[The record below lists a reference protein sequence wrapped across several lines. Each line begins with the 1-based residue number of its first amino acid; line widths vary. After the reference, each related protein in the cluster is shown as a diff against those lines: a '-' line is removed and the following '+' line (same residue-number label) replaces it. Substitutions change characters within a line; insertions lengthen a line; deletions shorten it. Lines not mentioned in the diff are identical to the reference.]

1 MLCIHNTQTDPYF
14 NLAAEEYLLKNFKEN
29 IFMLWQN
36 EPSIVIGKHQDVW
49 AEVNLKFVQDQQ
61 IKIAR
66 RFSGGGA
73 VYHDPGNLNLTFIET
88 GQIMQTD
95 KYTIQIM
102 NFLKTLGVHVE
113 VDERKG
119 LTIGGFKISG
129 SAQSIHKN
137 RYMHHATLLFSTDL
151 DRLVT
156 SLKSTS
162 RQAPK
167 KTGGKRSTFVKSVRS
182 PVTISAPI
190 FRLLSPSSILRKR
203 FFTISRSI
211 IPAYRIIPSRKQTWK
226 PSIGLKSRNML
237 QPAGTLTLIHYNTET
252 YLLDLCS
259 YYIPFVET
267 GHAPSPHYIT
277 VIKKSKYGY
286 I

>member
-113 VDERKG
+113 MDERKG

-162 RQAPK
+162 RQTPE

-182 PVTISAPI
+182 PVTNISAHLPASI
-190 FRLLSPSSILRKR
+190 SIQHFKKALLYY
-203 FFTISRSI
+203 FTTI
-211 IPAYRIIPSRKQTWK
+211 IRAYRIIPSRKQTWK

-252 YLLDLCS
+252 YLLNLCS

-267 GHAPSPHYIT
+267 GYCPVPPTI
-277 VIKKSKYGY
+277 
-286 I
+286 

>member
-162 RQAPK
+162 RQAPE

-182 PVTISAPI
+182 PVTNI
-190 FRLLSPSSILRKR
+190 
-203 FFTISRSI
+203 
-211 IPAYRIIPSRKQTWK
+211 
-226 PSIGLKSRNML
+226 
-237 QPAGTLTLIHYNTET
+237 
-252 YLLDLCS
+252 
-259 YYIPFVET
+259 
-267 GHAPSPHYIT
+267 
-277 VIKKSKYGY
+277 
-286 I
+286 

>member
-66 RFSGGGA
+66 RFSGGGT

-162 RQAPK
+162 RQAPE

-182 PVTISAPI
+182 PVTNISAHLPASI
-190 FRLLSPSSILRKR
+190 SILHFKKALLYY
-203 FFTISRSI
+203 FTINNPGIQDYSFTQADLEAI
-211 IPAYRIIPSRKQTWK
+211 YR
-226 PSIGLKSRNML
+226 LKEQKYATASWNFNTY
-237 QPAGTLTLIHYNTET
+237 TL
-252 YLLDLCS
+252 
-259 YYIPFVET
+259 
-267 GHAPSPHYIT
+267 
-277 VIKKSKYGY
+277 
-286 I
+286 

>member
-113 VDERKG
+113 MDERKG

-162 RQAPK
+162 RQTPE
-167 KTGGKRSTFVKSVRS
+167 KTEANDRHSLNLYGVRS
-182 PVTISAPI
+182 RISALI
-190 FRLLSPSSILRKR
+190 FRHLSPSSILRKR
-203 FFTISRSI
+203 FFIISRSI
-211 IPAYRIIPSRKQTWK
+211 IRAYRIIPSRKQTWK

-252 YLLDLCS
+252 YLLNLCS

-267 GHAPSPHYIT
+267 GYAPSPTI
-277 VIKKSKYGY
+277 
-286 I
+286 

>member
-1 MLCIHNTQTDPYF
+1 MDIDSTKLTVFFEAPFWIGVFERIEKRKLSVCKVVF
-14 NLAAEEYLLKNFKEN
+14 GAEPKDYEVWEYLLKNFKEN

-162 RQAPK
+162 RQAPE

-182 PVTISAPI
+182 PVTNISAHLPASI
-190 FRLLSPSSILRKR
+190 SIQHFKKALLYY
-203 FFTISRSI
+203 FTINNPGIQDYSFTQADLEAI
-211 IPAYRIIPSRKQTWK
+211 YR
-226 PSIGLKSRNML
+226 LKEQKYATASWNFNTY
-237 QPAGTLTLIHYNTET
+237 TL
-252 YLLDLCS
+252 
-259 YYIPFVET
+259 
-267 GHAPSPHYIT
+267 
-277 VIKKSKYGY
+277 
-286 I
+286 

>member
-162 RQAPK
+162 RQTPK

-182 PVTISAPI
+182 PVTNISAHLPASI
-190 FRLLSPSSILRKR
+190 SIQHFKKALLYY
-203 FFTISRSI
+203 FTI
-211 IPAYRIIPSRKQTWK
+211 IIPSRKQTWK

>member
-113 VDERKG
+113 MDERKG

-162 RQAPK
+162 RQTPE

-182 PVTISAPI
+182 PVTNISAHLPASI
-190 FRLLSPSSILRKR
+190 SIQHFKKALLYY
-203 FFTISRSI
+203 FTINNPGIQGYSFTQ
-211 IPAYRIIPSRKQTWK
+211 ADLEA
-226 PSIGLKSRNML
+226 SIGLKSRNML

-252 YLLDLCS
+252 YLLNLCS

-267 GHAPSPHYIT
+267 GYAPSPTI
-277 VIKKSKYGY
+277 
-286 I
+286 

>member
-113 VDERKG
+113 MDERKG

-162 RQAPK
+162 RQTPE

-182 PVTISAPI
+182 PVTNISAH
-190 FRLLSPSSILRKR
+190 LSPSSILRKR
-203 FFTISRSI
+203 FFIISRSI
-211 IPAYRIIPSRKQTWK
+211 IRAYRIIPSRKQTWK

-252 YLLDLCS
+252 YLLNLCS

-267 GHAPSPHYIT
+267 GYAPSPTI
-277 VIKKSKYGY
+277 
-286 I
+286 